1 MSTTAKQELSD
12 VREAVIDLY
21 LDVKVRS
28 NEEVNLH
35 YLSFHN
41 SYFCS

>member
-12 VREAVIDLY
+12 VREAIIDLY

-28 NEEVNLH
+28 NEEVTLH
-35 YLSFHN
+35 YFSLHKS
-41 SYFCS
+41 SFCS